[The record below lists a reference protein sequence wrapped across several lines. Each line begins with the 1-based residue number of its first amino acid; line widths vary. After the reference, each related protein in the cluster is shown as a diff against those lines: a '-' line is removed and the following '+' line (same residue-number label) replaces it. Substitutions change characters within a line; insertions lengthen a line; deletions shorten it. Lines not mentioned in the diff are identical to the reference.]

1 MKNTQESTTMTTDRE
16 ATDTHEDWRELAR
29 QIQAEKNPQKMIALV
44 QQLIAKFEEQ
54 QARKSP
60 PPKAETPKPSG
71 SPEA

>member
-1 MKNTQESTTMTTDRE
+1 MTTDHQPGH
-16 ATDTHEDWRELAR
+16 THEHWRELAR

-44 QQLIAKFEEQ
+44 QQLLAQFEEQ

-60 PPKAETPKPSG
+60 PPKAATPKPSG